1 MHHKKGMKNRKEE
14 GKQLLKKRLKI
25 QRTMAIK
32 KVNKINR
39 KARM

>member
-14 GKQLLKKRLKI
+14 GKQLLEKRLK

-39 KARM
+39 KAKM